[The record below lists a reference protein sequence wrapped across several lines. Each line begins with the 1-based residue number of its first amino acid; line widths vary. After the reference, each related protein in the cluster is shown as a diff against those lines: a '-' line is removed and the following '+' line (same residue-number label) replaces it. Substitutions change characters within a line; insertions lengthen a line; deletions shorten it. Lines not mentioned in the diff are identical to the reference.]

1 MTSSE
6 QSENDL
12 ELVKRIHELEQKLK
26 AEKAISMDFESKLI
40 IYQDENHQLAFE
52 HKQIHSKYIKFNEE
66 NLIMRQELQ
75 EKERLLEEEREVKK
89 TNEGMLTELKTELEN
104 EKKSLNEVLNQKKDL
119 NESLIN
125 LEKQCSDLMENLN
138 AQSNLNNQLKSQYTN
153 LLRVNNQIEKSHEE
167 MKEKQNELL
176 IQKDLIENEMKNFKT
191 SYEAEKDSNLS
202 LFDRV
207 NELEATIQFLSSENN
222 RLKDKENFNL
232 NEVSKYQ
239 TILDQLEKEKA
250 NLENQ

>member
-1 MTSSE
+1 
-6 QSENDL
+6 
-12 ELVKRIHELEQKLK
+12 
-26 AEKAISMDFESKLI
+26 
-40 IYQDENHQLAFE
+40 
-52 HKQIHSKYIKFNEE
+52 
-66 NLIMRQELQ
+66 
-75 EKERLLEEEREVKK
+75 
-89 TNEGMLTELKTELEN
+89 MLTELKTELEN

-239 TILDQLEKEKA
+239 TILDQLEKVK
-250 NLENQ
+250 